1 MGLRQATAS
10 GHGLLPQASLHFGVV
25 LSHIRGWSAWL
36 SRGVL
41 EIHERGHGAQRAHA
55 RIIDRYHGT
64 VGEHRRMIH
73 GLDAG
78 TIGLSGDVA
87 VLEIHLHPL
96 VGGFLQLLLQYLP
109 AQELAVVHAEGG
121 HMLEPLILEQVPKAN
136 GLEMALDVWDPLI
149 GVLKPGAVLGPH
161 GNVSDGGEASDA
173 AGSPGKPL
181 RVHAPE
187 LPMHQSTVTDI
198 VVVGRGQ
205 VLDDAGLDPLPTPA
219 EVPHAEGAND
229 PAHRSLAGVPAARVH
244 RRVHGAIPG
253 GLSLQ
258 VEHPAGLGRNDT
270 LVPFYPAERALLPK
284 ARDGAVDQPRVKL
297 RQGVIRQPPVS
308 HVSGTE
314 GLYQH
319 ISLAGELDGL
329 LAAFWSAEIQHNAFL
344 PAVP

>member
-1 MGLRQATAS
+1 MGLRQATAC
-10 GHGLLPQASLHFGVV
+10 GRGPLPQASQHFGVV

-41 EIHERGHGAQRAHA
+41 EIHERGQGAQRAHA
-55 RIIDRYHGT
+55 RIMDRDHGT

-109 AQELAVVHAEGG
+109 AQELAVVHADGG
-121 HMLEPLILEQVPKAN
+121 NILEPLILEQVPKAN

-149 GVLKPGAVLGPH
+149 GVLEPCAVLGPH
-161 GNVSDGGEASDA
+161 GNVADGGEASA

-181 RVHAPE
+181 RVQAPE
-187 LPMHQSTVTDI
+187 LHIHQSTVTDI

-270 LVPFYPAERALLPK
+270 LVPFDPAERALLPK
-284 ARDGAVDQPRVKL
+284 ARDGAVDQPRVQL

-314 GLYQH
+314 GLDQH
-319 ISLAGELDGL
+319 ISRAGELDGV
-329 LAAFWSAEIQHNAFL
+329 LAAFCRAEIQHNAFL

>member
-1 MGLRQATAS
+1 
-10 GHGLLPQASLHFGVV
+10 
-25 LSHIRGWSAWL
+25 
-36 SRGVL
+36 
-41 EIHERGHGAQRAHA
+41 
-55 RIIDRYHGT
+55 
-64 VGEHRRMIH
+64 MIH

-87 VLEIHLHPL
+87 VLKIYLHPL
-96 VGGFLQLLLQYLP
+96 VGGLLQLLLQYLP
-109 AQELAVVHAEGG
+109 AQDLAVVHADGG
-121 HMLEPLILEQVPKAN
+121 NLLEPLILEQVPKAN

-149 GVLKPGAVLGPH
+149 GVLEPCAVLGPH
-161 GNVSDGGEASDA
+161 GNIADRREASA

-181 RVHAPE
+181 RVHTPE
-187 LPMHQSTVTDI
+187 LHIHQSAVTDI

-205 VLDDAGLDPLPTPA
+205 GLDDAGLDPLPMPA
-219 EVPHAEGAND
+219 EVAHAEGAND
-229 PAHRSLAGVPAARVH
+229 PAYRSLAGVPAAGIH
-244 RRVHGAIPG
+244 RRVHWAIPG

-258 VEHPAGLGRNDT
+258 VEHPACLGRDDA
-270 LVPFYPAERALLPK
+270 LVPFDPAERALLPK
-284 ARDGAVDQPRVKL
+284 ARDGAVDQPRVQL

-308 HVSGTE
+308 HVAGTE